1 VHLFRPSVGF
11 LAEAQPRLQN
21 RRGQKQFLAEELLQI
36 YFVYTVALRNATMA
50 IGRSRRPRGPTYARG
65 ANRSQFEDPELAV
78 NARHLAT
85 RRAHPAFKFFYVA
98 HSGSGKF
105 QFRVICASHH
115 GGAGRTHVTPANVRL
130 RWPHAS
136 RLASCNLSFRT
147 PLSLSLSL
155 HFLFFSSQR

>member
-1 VHLFRPSVGF
+1 MNYLMSFQVAVIFRFVFAFVTAIPLDSTYWVLDF
-11 LAEAQPRLQN
+11 LMKLQALITF
-21 RRGQKQFLAEELLQI
+21 RYKLT
-36 YFVYTVALRNATMA
+36 FVTMKPVYSVALRNATMA

-98 HSGSGKF
+98 HSGSGKL

-115 GGAGRTHVTPANVRL
+115 GGGWKNTCYPRKCQAEV
-130 RWPHAS
+130 AS
-136 RLASCNLSFRT
+136 RL
-147 PLSLSLSL
+147 
-155 HFLFFSSQR
+155 